1 MSIVFGDLSRDAERF
16 RLTLADDVR
25 MVDTLQSL
33 TTALDERPDEDLVI
47 VGPDA
52 PMSVATDIADRY
64 RLERPS
70 LGVIL
75 LRRRIEVQ
83 AMSEALRS
91 GVREVV
97 PADDAEALLQAC
109 TRSLAV
115 SRQLRHL
122 ETRSGDAGQ
131 GRVILV
137 FGAKGGCGK
146 TTLAT
151 NLAAGIAAIDVGRVC
166 LVDLNLEFGDV
177 AIAMQVE
184 PTRTISD
191 ALGMQGGL
199 DRDGIRSM
207 VIAAGERLD
216 VLLAP
221 TTPADAEF
229 VTSGLIEEILTLLA
243 EMYDYVV
250 IDSPPAFNDGVLKCF
265 DLADTYV
272 LLTTLDMLSLK
283 NFKVTLDTLDAL
295 GYPRARW
302 RVVLNRYDSNVGL
315 TAEDIE
321 GVIGLPIQVRLPS
334 SKDVPASINK
344 GTSLVRTNPRHP
356 FSREVLALA
365 AAESEMA
372 GRANAADSL
381 PEARRSRRRLF
392 RRRA

>member
-1 MSIVFGDLSRDAERF
+1 MSIVFGDLNRDVERF
-16 RLTLADDVR
+16 RLTLADDVV
-25 MVDTLQSL
+25 MADTLHSL
-33 TTALDERPDEDLVI
+33 TAALDERPEEDLVI

-52 PMSVATDIADRY
+52 PLDVATDVAERY

-75 LRRRIEVQ
+75 LRRRVEVQ
-83 AMSEALRS
+83 AMAEALRA
-91 GVREVV
+91 GIREVV

-122 ETRSGDAGQ
+122 EARAGEAGH
-131 GRVILV
+131 GRVVLV

-151 NLAAGIAAIDVGRVC
+151 NLAAALASLDVGRVC

-177 AIAMQVE
+177 AIAMQLE

-207 VIAAGERLD
+207 VISAAERLD

-221 TTPADAEF
+221 TQPADAEF
-229 VTSGLIEEILTLLA
+229 VTAGLIEEVLILLA

-265 DLADTYV
+265 DMADTYV
-272 LLTTLDMLSLK
+272 LLTALDMLALK

-302 RVVLNRYDSNVGL
+302 RVVLNRYDSHVGL

-321 GVIGLPIQVRLPS
+321 HVIGVPIQVRLPS
-334 SKDVPASINK
+334 SKDLPASINK
-344 GTSLVRTNPRHP
+344 GRPLVQDNPRHP

-365 AAESEMA
+365 EAEASMSD
-372 GRANAADSL
+372 RANAAHAL
-381 PEARRSRRRLF
+381 PAARRRHRLF
-392 RRRA
+392 SHRS

>member
-1 MSIVFGDLSRDAERF
+1 MSIVLGDLNRDVERF
-16 RLTLADDVR
+16 RLTLADDVV
-25 MVDTLQSL
+25 MADTLQSL
-33 TTALDERPDEDLVI
+33 TAALDERPEEDLVVI
-47 VGPDA
+47 GPDVQLD
-52 PMSVATDIADRY
+52 VASDVAERY

-83 AMSEALRS
+83 SMAEALRS
-91 GVREVV
+91 GIREVV

-122 ETRSGDAGQ
+122 EARAGDAGH
-131 GRVILV
+131 GRVVLV

-151 NLAAGIAAIDVGRVC
+151 NLAAGLASLDAGRVC

-199 DRDGIRSM
+199 DRDGVRSM
-207 VIAAGERLD
+207 VIPVSDRLD

-221 TTPADAEF
+221 TQPADAEF
-229 VTSGLIEEILTLLA
+229 VTAGLIEEVLSLLA

-265 DLADTYV
+265 DMADTYV
-272 LLTTLDMLSLK
+272 LLTALDMLALK

-302 RVVLNRYDSNVGL
+302 RVVLNRYDSHVGL

-321 GVIGLPIQVRLPS
+321 HVIGLQIQVRLPS
-334 SKDVPASINK
+334 SKDLPASINK
-344 GTSLVRTNPRHP
+344 GLPLVQDNPKHP

-365 AAESEMA
+365 QAESSMSD
-372 GRANAADSL
+372 RASAAATL
-381 PEARRSRRRLF
+381 PASSRRHRLF
-392 RRRA
+392 GHRS